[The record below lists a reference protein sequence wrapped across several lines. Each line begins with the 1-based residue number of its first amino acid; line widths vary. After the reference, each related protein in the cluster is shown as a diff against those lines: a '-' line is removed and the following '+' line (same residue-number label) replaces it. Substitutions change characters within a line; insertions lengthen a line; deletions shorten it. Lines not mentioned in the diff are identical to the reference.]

1 MAVPVTIKFEN
12 DGTEKFLVH
21 KGSFLIFNANDEG
34 VIQVEENEFDLI
46 LFGIHGSSGDAATIT
61 LTVDDPAK
69 LEISGHPIKGKIAQG
84 KTVWGDN
91 RFFRV
96 KLPQGGAV

>member
-1 MAVPVTIKFEN
+1 MSVPVTIKFES

-21 KGSFLIFNANDEG
+21 KKQFVLFDANDEA

-46 LFGIHGSSGDAATIT
+46 LFGIHGSPGDTATIT
-61 LTVDDPAK
+61 LMVKDPAK
-69 LEISGHPIKGKIAQG
+69 LEISGNPIKGKIAQG
-84 KTVWGDN
+84 KTVWGDH

-96 KLPQGGAV
+96 KV